1 MQVQNGTLH
10 VVGPKSHAKV
20 AMQYPRKEFA
30 NLFEDLKRDPTL
42 VRSTAVTELYQ
53 ILFKTYATEYN
64 WAYISG
70 NESDCAF
77 HQFSIGY
84 SLYMLRH
91 LGTEWRHYREYQVL
105 FEQAFPDQADP
116 LSELSKIEFPSQYIF
131 HFWFDFAWQVGLI
144 EKRESTDENTNGFSK
159 EIIATPLFTELISW
173 HI

>member
-1 MQVQNGTLH
+1 
-10 VVGPKSHAKV
+10 
-20 AMQYPRKEFA
+20 
-30 NLFEDLKRDPTL
+30 LF
-42 VRSTAVTELYQ
+42 Q
-53 ILFKTYATEYN
+53 TYATEYN

-77 HQFSIGY
+77 YQFSIGY

-91 LGTEWRHYREYQVL
+91 LGAEWRHYREYQVL
-105 FEQAFPDQADP
+105 YEQAFPDQADP
-116 LSELSKIEFPSQYIF
+116 VSELSTIEFPSQYIF

-159 EIIATPLFTELISW
+159 EIVATPLFTELISW